1 MAYDKTITDAN
12 TYFATTAKAYD
23 WTQYTTEERTAVLTQ
38 SQRELEL
45 FMNRDL
51 YNPADDDRYRDDYA
65 CFEQALFILDKT
77 VRTRESETSAELVE
91 TVNTESRDK
100 YYGVTISPM
109 AQRFLAMKRVKF
121 VRG

>member
-23 WTQYTTEERTAVLTQ
+23 WTQYTAEERTAVLTQ